1 MYLAQAGATLVA
13 MFALT
18 TVLERVSHR
27 AVYIWSPLLLAAVVV
42 IERGVLLTD
51 VRWIYPVLWITVAFA
66 TLAQAIGL
74 WGTAGTVVDT
84 RQAKRLFPIFGAGG
98 ILGAVVGGLLTRPL
112 ADVVGA
118 ENLLLVWVG
127 GLLVAAV
134 AVPAV
139 ARTPRR
145 PLVASRHGGTG
156 RCCTTSRAG
165 SPTSGA
171 AGC

>member
-1 MYLAQAGATLVA
+1 M
-13 MFALT
+13 
-18 TVLERVSHR
+18 
-27 AVYIWSPLLLAAVVV
+27 VV
-42 IERGVLLTD
+42 ERGVLLTD
-51 VRWIYPVLWITVAFA
+51 VRWIYPVLWVTVAFA

-134 AVPAV
+134 LCRLSLGARGPSVGV
-139 ARTPRR
+139 AAR
-145 PLVASRHGGTG
+145 RHGVAA
-156 RCCTTSRAG
+156 CTTSRAG
-165 SPTSGA
+165 SPTSAA